1 MIHFPTIQK
10 KHRLIETDGPHPNVV
25 QMLAISGGRHASKHP
40 PPPLPE
46 NVSGWPWMPS
56 IKSISA
62 YAFSRSLQFY
72 LARSASRSVV
82 NCTLPKSSIYAVL
95 SVDLCRNLQRL
106 NLRESKRLATGYRQL
121 FAHHQP
127 RAWPRF
133 ALLAQPPQIVFEIG
147 CCRMVDSDSASA
159 SARVN
164 CIRGV
169 PKKSSPSPFN

>member
-1 MIHFPTIQK
+1 MEKLPNSLPGKEKLAFLADVHTDG
-10 KHRLIETDGPHPNVV
+10 KHRTGHARTSTVSRVYQRHVV
-25 QMLAISGGRHASKHP
+25 RWNCREILGSSARALRTTQQCSLAPR
-40 PPPLPE
+40 
-46 NVSGWPWMPS
+46 
-56 IKSISA
+56 
-62 YAFSRSLQFY
+62 
-72 LARSASRSVV
+72 ASRSVV